1 MMEESFSS
9 VKMWYNVFMKKLRL
23 ILALFVLTGCAKP
36 ADTTYQRYSA
46 RTTEVGFDTVI
57 TFLAYTKS
65 EQEFQAI
72 FETVKSEYAHYNKLF
87 DRYND
92 YPGIANIKTINDN
105 AGKNPI
111 KVDPAIT
118 TMITLAKEYAEIS
131 EGYFDISLG
140 PVLDIWHDYREK
152 GIVLNG
158 EEKLGEIPSMAAL
171 NEANK
176 YVGMK
181 FVDINQ
187 AQNTIFLNDVHARI
201 DVGAIAK
208 GYATELIAQKL
219 EKEGVT
225 NAVISGGGNIRTI
238 NQKPDNQP
246 WAIGIEKP
254 SLVVKNDSLDIFK
267 IPESMSIVTSGDY
280 QRYYYGPENVKYSH
294 LVNKDTLMPAQTYQ
308 SLTVI
313 TKDSGMADALSTA
326 LYMMPH
332 EKGIAFINDF
342 NTRFPDRK
350 IDAVWIHEGDT
361 PAAWYHKDG
370 FSFTMT
376 KNLEAYSKYITEE
389 K

>member
-1 MMEESFSS
+1 
-9 VKMWYNVFMKKLRL
+9 MKKIIL
-23 ILALFVLTGCAKP
+23 ILALFALTGCAKP
-36 ADTTYQRYSA
+36 ADSSYQRYSA

-65 EQEFQAI
+65 EKEFQTL
-72 FETVKSEYAHYNKLF
+72 FETVKSGYAHYNKLF

-105 AGKNPI
+105 AGIKPI
-111 KVDPAIT
+111 SVDPVIT
-118 TMITLAKEYAEIS
+118 TMIGLAKEYAELS
-131 EGYFDISLG
+131 DGYFDISLG
-140 PVLDIWHDYREK
+140 PVLDLWHDYREK

-158 EEKLGEIPSMAAL
+158 EEKLGEIPSMDAL
-171 NEANK
+171 KKANQ

-181 FVDINQ
+181 FVEIDQ
-187 AQNTIFLNDVHARI
+187 AANTIFLNDTHARI

-254 SLVVKNDSLDIFK
+254 SPVVKNDSLDIFK

-280 QRYYYGPENVKYSH
+280 QRYYYGPDNVKYSH
-294 LVNKDTLMPAQTYQ
+294 LINKDTLMPAQTYQ

-332 EKGIAFINDF
+332 DQGVAFIDAF
-342 NTRFPDRK
+342 NTRFPERK
-350 IDAVWIHEGDT
+350 IDAVWIREGDE
-361 PAAWYHKDG
+361 PKSWYHKDG
-370 FSFTMT
+370 FSFTMSP
-376 KNLEAYSKYITEE
+376 NLERYSKYITEE
-389 K
+389 KK